1 LVAILLYLQPESSKK
16 NDMVVSFGEAL
27 LVLTREAELA
37 GHDFYLD
44 ALAGSNWS
52 SLSEHL
58 RDSAK
63 ACQPMDGDVR
73 EGRRKGSE
81 TQQDGTAKRIA

>member
-37 GHDFYLD
+37 GHDFYL
-44 ALAGSNWS
+44 
-52 SLSEHL
+52 E
-58 RDSAK
+58 
-63 ACQPMDGDVR
+63 
-73 EGRRKGSE
+73 
-81 TQQDGTAKRIA
+81 RIGWL

>member
-1 LVAILLYLQPESSKK
+1 
-16 NDMVVSFGEAL
+16 MSFGEAL
-27 LVLTREAELA
+27 LVLTRELLTLL
-37 GHDFYLD
+37 GTISGTHWH
-44 ALAGSNWS
+44 GSNWS
-52 SLSEHL
+52 SMSGRL

-81 TQQDGTAKRIA
+81 TQQGGTAKRIA

>member
-1 LVAILLYLQPESSKK
+1 VQPASSKK
-16 NDMVVSFGEAL
+16 KDMVVSFGEAL

-37 GHDFYLD
+37 GHDIWN

-63 ACQPMDGDVR
+63 ACQPMDGNVR

-81 TQQDGTAKRIA
+81 TQQGGTAKRIA

>member
-1 LVAILLYLQPESSKK
+1 MQPESSKK
-16 NDMVVSFGEAL
+16 KDMVLSFGEAL
-27 LVLTREAELA
+27 LVLTREAERA
-37 GHDFYLD
+37 GHDIWN

-52 SLSEHL
+52 SLSERL

-73 EGRRKGSE
+73 EGPPIKAPKPSKAELQNG
-81 TQQDGTAKRIA
+81 